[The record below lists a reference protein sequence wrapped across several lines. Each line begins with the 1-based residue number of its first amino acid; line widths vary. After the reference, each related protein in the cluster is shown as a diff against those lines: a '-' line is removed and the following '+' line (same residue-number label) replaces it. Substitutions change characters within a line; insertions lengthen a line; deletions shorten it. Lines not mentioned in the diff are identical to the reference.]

1 MKTLIFCLSVLLAG
15 FTISFASDLDADF
28 RSHGSERWKNIDLSV
43 SYSKDWAMVSGDRAN
58 TPIKFVSD
66 SGNGIAV
73 FTITIR
79 DIPEGATAAD
89 IVSLLEDDEFRQSLI
104 VRGEK
109 VAESRVIDIDG
120 NKSLYTLSMITREK
134 ALETK
139 RTLNWK
145 YLCPFENHMILFA
158 GSLNTPPEVEQE
170 LILKAANHYGDIFA
184 RMVDSVI
191 IHNRWKP

>member
-1 MKTLIFCLSVLLAG
+1 MIRHICFLSAILLN
-15 FTISFASDLDADF
+15 FTALSANDLDADF
-28 RSHGSERWKNIDLSV
+28 RSHGSERWKSIDLSI
-43 SYSKDWAMVSGDRAN
+43 SYSKAWAKVSGDRTN

-66 SGNGIAV
+66 GGNGIAA

-79 DIPEGATAAD
+79 DITEGATASD
-89 IVSLLEDDEFRQSLI
+89 VVSLFEDEEFRQSLI
-104 VRGEK
+104 VAGEK
-109 VAESRVIDIDG
+109 VAETRVIDIDG

-145 YLCPFENHMILFA
+145 YLCPFNNHMILFA

-184 RMVDSVI
+184 RMVDSVV
-191 IHNRWKP
+191 IHSRWKP